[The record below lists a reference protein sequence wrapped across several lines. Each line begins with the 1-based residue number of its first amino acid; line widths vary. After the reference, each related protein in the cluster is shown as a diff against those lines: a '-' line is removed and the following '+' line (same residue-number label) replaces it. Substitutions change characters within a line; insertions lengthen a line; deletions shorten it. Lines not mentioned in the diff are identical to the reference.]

1 MGVKLETN
9 HLTTQMLHDIDFI
22 SLDKSAARRLSKK
35 SLEVMFLK
43 IKEILLSKSSLAE
56 VYLVDILRAIGVEIL
71 LRVNSMEGVV
81 PIN

>member
-1 MGVKLETN
+1 
-9 HLTTQMLHDIDFI
+9 ML
-22 SLDKSAARRLSKK
+22 
-35 SLEVMFLK
+35 LK